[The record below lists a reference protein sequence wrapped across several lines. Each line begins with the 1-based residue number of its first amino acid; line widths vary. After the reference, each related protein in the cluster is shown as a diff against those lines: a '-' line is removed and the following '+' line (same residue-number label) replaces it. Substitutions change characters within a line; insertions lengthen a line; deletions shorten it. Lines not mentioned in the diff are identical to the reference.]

1 MTDIAEGV
9 ALDQDLETGTTGGAT
24 PDHCL
29 DPDLARQG
37 TQEEETST
45 GGRILDLSHGPD
57 QIHPTRG
64 IAMRE
69 TDQGLKRDQDLE
81 IGHIQDLEIGHTQDL
96 ETDPVPDHM
105 IQDLINLDLVL

>member
-37 TQEEETST
+37 TQEEEAST

-64 IAMRE
+64 V
-69 TDQGLKRDQDLE
+69 LN
-81 IGHIQDLEIGHTQDL
+81 
-96 ETDPVPDHM
+96 DPRCIVIPEVGRHLYTCLLYTSDAA
-105 IQDLINLDLVL
+105 DE

>member
-1 MTDIAEGV
+1 
-9 ALDQDLETGTTGGAT
+9 
-24 PDHCL
+24 
-29 DPDLARQG
+29 
-37 TQEEETST
+37 
-45 GGRILDLSHGPD
+45 
-57 QIHPTRG
+57 
-64 IAMRE
+64 MRE